1 MTRPWSTFFAKK
13 NSVLNLDLV
22 ARRYGVRPSEIVGLP
37 RGLGGLAFDIAVAW
51 VATESEIE
59 QKIADWWWL
68 RIYDILGGKGGRDK
82 NEVTWL

>member
-1 MTRPWSTFFAKK
+1 
-13 NSVLNLDLV
+13 
-22 ARRYGVRPSEIVGLP
+22 VGLP